1 MRVSLNDMDTQY
13 KTPGKLEVRRALH
26 AKYSVNPQGFD
37 NWLHSFYGIAP
48 GFRVLELGCGTG
60 ESWLADAP
68 ALPRDA
74 AITLTDLSPGMVER
88 ARETLGA
95 YPQFAFQTAD
105 IQSIPFEDAAFDLVL
120 AHMML
125 YHVPELPRALME
137 VRRVLKPEGRFHCAT
152 YGEHTVL
159 KVLRPL
165 LPELKAG
172 ERFNRRFTLQNGAA
186 TLGAVFSK
194 VERCDYEDALEIT
207 EVEDLV
213 DYLYSLPNQADL
225 SPALRPEIARRLRE
239 RQENGVLRIP
249 KEYGVFICQR

>member
-1 MRVSLNDMDTQY
+1 MMDTQY
-13 KTPGKLEVRRALH
+13 KTPEKLDVRRALH

-37 NWLHSFYGIAP
+37 KWLHTFYAIEP

-60 ESWLADAP
+60 AGWLADAP

-88 ARETLGA
+88 ARKTLGA

-105 IQSIPFEDAAFDLVL
+105 IRSIPFEDDSFDRVL

-125 YHVPELPRALME
+125 YHVPDLPLALAE
-137 VRRVLKPEGRFHCAT
+137 VRRVLKPEGRFLCAT
-152 YGEHTVL
+152 FGEHTVL
-159 KVLRPL
+159 NALQPL
-165 LPELKAG
+165 LPELRA

-186 TLGAVFSK
+186 TLGAVFSI
-194 VERCDYEDALEIT
+194 VERHDYEDALAIT
-207 EVEDLV
+207 EIGDLV
-213 DYLYSLPNQADL
+213 DYLYSLPSQEGL
-225 SPALRPEIARRLRE
+225 SPELRPVFARRLRE

-249 KEYGVFICQR
+249 KEYGVFICRR

>member
-1 MRVSLNDMDTQY
+1 MDTQY
-13 KTPGKLEVRRALH
+13 KTPEKLDVRRALH

-37 NWLHSFYGIAP
+37 NWLHTFYGIAP

-60 ESWLADAP
+60 ESWLAQASEF
-68 ALPRDA
+68 PRDA

-95 YPQFAFQTAD
+95 WPQFSFQTAD
-105 IQSIPFEDAAFDLVL
+105 AQSIPFEDASFDLVL

-125 YHVPELPRALME
+125 YHVPDLPLALAE
-137 VRRVLKPEGRFHCAT
+137 VRRVLKPEGRFLCAT

-165 LPELKAG
+165 LPGLKAG

-186 TLGAVFSK
+186 TLGTVFSK
-194 VERCDYEDALEIT
+194 VERFDYEDALEIT
-207 EVEDLV
+207 GVEDLL
-213 DYLYSLPNQADL
+213 DYLYSLPSQEGL
-225 SPALRPEIARRLRE
+225 SPELRPVFARRLRE
-239 RQENGVLRIP
+239 RQENGLLRIP